1 MHPTVSRIAWASCLL
16 AIVWSAHARA
26 EVRIGQAEYAYHSPR
41 IHEMHLRLPVTV
53 DAEGGDEKF
62 VPSAVEIDGR
72 KAAYFYFCFDGASVD
87 YEPHP
92 GRASDGKIELFV
104 PIHWRA
110 GERHDV
116 ALNYSLN
123 GKPGRATVSLPT
135 PEKGGAW
142 ADSTDNIAL
151 VVREEA
157 GLARVQEPVD
167 VDFTVE
173 QERFPDP
180 ERRLRA
186 TVMTAAGAFTEIPCQ
201 VYDVKPLAAAP
212 YGGGSNTA
220 LQRFRVVMPLTLQ
233 PKADAVVHLWAGP
246 PRDKPADSGLRLD
259 GNSLGGV
266 VRNAAYRVELEPTCG
281 QIVAWLDTRLDVRFE
296 LQRKDMVGQGAV
308 IHRTPDLFRPDRQ
321 WSHALD
327 WTAPEHRAVAGP
339 VMVETTRRG
348 EMPWIPEAVGKVQY
362 RFFAGRPE
370 VRATSSLRVTKD
382 IEGMAVRNGNFCFSI
397 DLFTHAAWP
406 EAGGSVRR
414 MPIGEALGDDTG
426 APPQACF
433 PVSTPWVAVY
443 HRDRKYGFAIVTADH
458 AYFSEGQGHAND
470 TRARSYVSNYRNR
483 FLYTIRAA
491 TQTYRANIRS
501 FPTLIEAGTTLYEN
515 VAYLP
520 FAFTGED
527 ERQFDPVWS
536 LQRELKNPL
545 VIEH

>member
-1 MHPTVSRIAWASCLL
+1 MPALVLGIPAVCCLL
-16 AIVWSAHARA
+16 VTAAQARA
-26 EVRIGQAEYAYHSPR
+26 EVRIAQAEYGYHSPW
-41 IHEMHLRLPVTV
+41 IHELHLKLHVTV
-53 DAEGGDEKF
+53 DPEGDNETF

-72 KAAYFYFCFDGASVD
+72 KAAYWFFCFDGASVD

-92 GRASDGKIELFV
+92 GRASEGKIELFV
-104 PIHWRA
+104 PVHWRA
-110 GERHDV
+110 GERHVV
-116 ALNYSLN
+116 ALQYALN
-123 GKPGRATVSLPT
+123 GKPGRATASLPT

-151 VVREEA
+151 RVREEA
-157 GLARVQEPVD
+157 GLSRVQTPVD
-167 VDFTVE
+167 VDLTVE
-173 QERFPDP
+173 RERFPDP

-186 TVMTAAGAFTEIPCQ
+186 TVMTAIGEFSEIPCQ
-201 VYDVKPLAAAP
+201 VYDVKPLTATP
-212 YGGGSNTA
+212 YGGSKTA

-233 PKADAVVHLWAGP
+233 PKAEAVVHLWAGA
-246 PRDKPADSGLRLD
+246 PRDAPAESALRLD
-259 GNSLGGV
+259 GDALGGV
-266 VRNAAYRVELEPTCG
+266 VSNATYRVELEPACG
-281 QIVAWLDTRLDVRFE
+281 QIVTWFDTRLDVRFL
-296 LQRKDMVGQGAV
+296 LQRKDMVGQAAV
-308 IHRTPDLFRPDRQ
+308 IHRTPDIFRPGNP

-327 WTAPEHRAVAGP
+327 WKGPDHRAVVGP

-348 EMPWIPEAVGKVQY
+348 GMPWLPEAVGKVQY

-370 VRATSSLRVTKD
+370 VRAASSLRVTKD

-414 MPIGEALGDDTG
+414 LPIKDALGDDTG
-426 APPQACF
+426 APPQASF

-458 AYFSEGQGHAND
+458 AYFSEGPGHAND
-470 TRARSYVSNYRNR
+470 TRARAYVSNYRNR

-501 FPTLIEAGTTLYEN
+501 FPTLIEAGTTLYED

-520 FAFTGED
+520 FAFSGED
-527 ERQFDPVWS
+527 ERQFEAVWS
-536 LQRELKNPL
+536 LHRELKHPL